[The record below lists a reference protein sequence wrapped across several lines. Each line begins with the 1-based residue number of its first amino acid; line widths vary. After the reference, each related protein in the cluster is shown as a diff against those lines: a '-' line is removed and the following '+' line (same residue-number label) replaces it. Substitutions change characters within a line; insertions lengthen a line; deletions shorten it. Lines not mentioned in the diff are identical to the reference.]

1 MCDNGSEECLH
12 LSLREGNPK
21 QNISI
26 IYNRRLDNHI
36 LTDFSSLY
44 TIKTPDYI
52 VRGFY
57 KKVVIHTI
65 ITILDF
71 VQGWD

>member
-1 MCDNGSEECLH
+1 MCDSCSEECLH

-26 IYNRRLDNHI
+26 TYNRRLDNQI
-36 LTDFSSLY
+36 LTDFSSLH

-57 KKVVIHTI
+57 KKVMIHTI
-65 ITILDF
+65 FTSLDF
-71 VQGWD
+71 VQGLD